1 MKQLGSIEH
10 LSVKWGTIVGMIQDE
25 TNNYFRPRE
34 DTRTNVNDA
43 CLSMGGTKKNL
54 EEVVICKEIVLNYE
68 LAQMRNLLLFIFM
81 RKCDF

>member
-1 MKQLGSIEH
+1 M
-10 LSVKWGTIVGMIQDE
+10 KWGTIVGMIQDE

-34 DTRTNVNDA
+34 DTRTNVDDA
-43 CLSMGGTKKNL
+43 RLSMSGTKKNL

-81 RKCDF
+81 RKMRFLIDCS